1 MSKKLDSGRELAAIL
16 LATGDPGRALN
27 YRDMS
32 ALSGGAFTVSSMEH
46 QFRSIR
52 ARAVYLKDQ
61 LAAGALQPK
70 STPKKRTASDAAATG
85 NAPVA
90 KKARVTKAAVG
101 TKARAFAGKKHTNK
115 QPKHEYTEDTGEDA
129 NVVKM
134 EETEDEEVV

>member
-1 MSKKLDSGRELAAIL
+1 MSNKLDDGRELAAIL

-32 ALSGGAFTVSSMEH
+32 ALSGGTSTVSSMEH
-46 QFRSIR
+46 QFRPIR

-70 STPKKRTASDAAATG
+70 STPKKRTASDAAAIG
-85 NAPVA
+85 GAPVA

-101 TKARAFAGKKHTNK
+101 TKGKKHTNK
-115 QPKHEYTEDTGEDA
+115 QPKHEYTEDADEDA
-129 NVVKM
+129 NVVKR
-134 EETEDEEVV
+134 EEAEDEEVV